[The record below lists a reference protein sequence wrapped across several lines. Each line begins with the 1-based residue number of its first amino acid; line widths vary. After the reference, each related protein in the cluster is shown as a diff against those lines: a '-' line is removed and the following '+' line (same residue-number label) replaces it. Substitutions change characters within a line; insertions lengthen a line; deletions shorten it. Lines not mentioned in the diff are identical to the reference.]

1 MKVGFDTNIL
11 IYAEGYGDARRIAL
25 AKQAI
30 AGLLGRIVLP
40 GQVLG
45 EFYNVLARKSGLD
58 RFEIMRRIE
67 AWRPIGTVVGT
78 TPSSMLR
85 ALQLATDHR
94 LQVWDAV
101 VMVAAVEAGCAML
114 LSEDMQDGFLWN
126 GLTIVNPFATPTHP
140 FLSAALAARP

>member
-11 IYAEGYGDARRIAL
+11 IYAEGYGDSRRIAL
-25 AKQAI
+25 AKQTI

-67 AWRPIGTVVGT
+67 VWRPIGTVVGT

-94 LQVWDAV
+94 LQIWDAV
-101 VMVAAVEAGCAML
+101 VMVAAVEAGCLML

-126 GLTIVNPFATPTHP
+126 GLTIVNPFATPAHP
-140 FLSAALAARP
+140 LLSAALAART